1 MILSPWVEF
10 SQEDLLFLQKE
21 QNRNSVISLAY
32 LENGYSKIEIANHLG
47 LSEPA
52 VSMVIKN
59 AKSGDWTVGMLGRLD
74 SKGRFTYLYN

>member
-59 AKSGDWTVGMLGRLD
+59 AKSGDWMAEVLGICIW
-74 SKGRFTYLYN
+74 T